1 VTRVV
6 LVPSTQKAIATLTSM
21 VDALQKR
28 GVKHLYFN
36 KQREKHYL
44 PDSRSSTNGGAGGT
58 KISPSYSASAAK
70 HVAEALR
77 QLGERF
83 DMPPGEADVLMSLLG
98 TLGDIATA
106 DDNVLA
112 NIPMEDRSKQILH
125 AFFGSHGTM
134 EKKSNDHPDRTT
146 IALNSLEPQPRWV
159 SQAMGPPTDHCCDH
173 YENATVHPKESSN
186 SCPLATFV
194 TPAPHHFPFHP
205 QQNMP
210 PNSRQM
216 PVVALSSSQQ
226 RQQPQNYHPTSSSF
240 RSPTPT
246 GSTLPTRPPG
256 PYGGTLPQVYR
267 PNKNSF
273 GPSSRLM

>member
-1 VTRVV
+1 MRVV
-6 LVPSTQKAIATLTSM
+6 LVPSTQKAISTLTSM

-28 GVKHLYFN
+28 DVKHLYFN

-44 PDSRSSTNGGAGGT
+44 PDSRSSTNGRAGGA
-58 KISPSYSASAAK
+58 IIPPSYSASAAK

-77 QLGERF
+77 QWGERF
-83 DMPPGEADVLMSLLG
+83 DLPPGEADVLMSLLG

-112 NIPMEDRSKQILH
+112 SIPMEDRSKQILH

-134 EKKSNDHPDRTT
+134 EKKSNSKPDRTT

-159 SQAMGPPTDHCCDH
+159 SQAMGPPTDDD
-173 YENATVHPKESSN
+173 YDPFEDAGVPPTEMSN
-186 SCPLATFV
+186 SYPPEPFV
-194 TPAPHHFPFHP
+194 TPTPHHIPLHP

-210 PNSRQM
+210 PYSGQI

-226 RQQPQNYHPTSSSF
+226 RQQLQSYHPTSFSF
-240 RSPTPT
+240 RSSTPT
-246 GSTLPTRPPG
+246 GSTMHTRPPG
-256 PYGGTLPQVYR
+256 PSGGTLPQVY
-267 PNKNSF
+267 PPKKKLF
-273 GPSSRLM
+273 GQSRRFM